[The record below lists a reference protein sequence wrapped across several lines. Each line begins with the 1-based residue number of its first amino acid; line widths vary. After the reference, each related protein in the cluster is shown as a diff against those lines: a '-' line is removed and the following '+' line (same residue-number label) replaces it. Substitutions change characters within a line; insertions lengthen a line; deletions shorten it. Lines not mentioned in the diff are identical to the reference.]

1 MFSLGSAAAL
11 PRVAAIALAALIA
24 AGSAW
29 GDPAPQADA
38 HTFKATASEATAPA
52 ATPSEA
58 ATPAPA
64 ADATVSDAADPDA
77 ANPDAAKPAAVL
89 GTEVLGPDK
98 PSLNSA
104 LRAALL
110 RRSGES
116 GRLTPDVRA
125 RRQAVDAFYASRG
138 DAPIWLDNG
147 QWTPAARAV
156 FEALQ
161 SAPDDGL
168 DLRAYRVYSL
178 DKGKEA
184 SLMLGEV
191 ALSDAVAAY
200 AFQASGGRIDPK
212 RISGLIGS
220 RPGVIGAAQALDD
233 TSKAADAGAVLK
245 AYNPNHPGYIALR
258 EKLAQARAEP
268 QIGPVA
274 RLAATESGR
283 RASDAVG
290 SIGRRAAPL
299 ESEILV
305 NMEFWRWLP
314 RDLGRDRIM
323 VNVPEFM
330 ARLYRSDAVAMETR
344 VIVGKPDKQTP
355 LFSNRMDYLVV
366 NPSWNVPQSIIKNE
380 MASHLDNLRA
390 QGYVISYSQGLLH
403 VRQPPGERNALG
415 KIKFIFPNDYSVY
428 MHDTPNHGLFQA
440 SVRAFSHGCVRVDQP
455 FKFAEAVLGPEHGW
469 SEARI
474 KKLVGKSEREV
485 RLPEPLPIH
494 IGYFTMGQDE
504 FGDWRRF
511 DDIYG
516 YAGKTRQMLG
526 LGG

>member
-1 MFSLGSAAAL
+1 MTLKATAPRAMGRPVGLKGFGMFSLGSAASH
-11 PRVAAIALAALIA
+11 PRMAAIAFAALIA
-24 AGSAW
+24 AGAAW
-29 GDPAPQADA
+29 GDPAPQAA
-38 HTFKATASEATAPA
+38 APASEAAAPEPA
-52 ATPSEA
+52 AG
-58 ATPAPA
+58 APVA
-64 ADATVSDAADPDA
+64 NE
-77 ANPDAAKPAAVL
+77 ANPDAKPGAVL
-89 GTEVLGPDK
+89 GTVVLGPDK
-98 PSLNSA
+98 PSINSA
-104 LRAALL
+104 LRVALL
-110 RRSGES
+110 RQGDEPAR
-116 GRLTPDVRA
+116 TQDVRA

-138 DAPIWLDNG
+138 DAPIWIDNG

-161 SAPDDGL
+161 GAADDGL

-178 DKGKEA
+178 DKGKEI
-184 SLMLGEV
+184 SLALGEV

-200 AFQASGGRIDPK
+200 AFQASGGRVDP
-212 RISGLIGS
+212 RRLSALIGA
-220 RPGVIGAAQALDD
+220 RPSVVGAAQALDE
-233 TSKAADAGAVLK
+233 TSKATDAGAVLK

-258 EKLAQARAEP
+258 EKLAQARSEP
-268 QIGPVA
+268 RIDPIT
-274 RLAATESGR
+274 LAAARETR

-290 SIGRRAAPL
+290 SIGRRPAPL

-330 ARLYRSDAVAMETR
+330 ARLYRNDAVALETR

-355 LFSNRMDYLVV
+355 LFSNRMDYLIV

-380 MASHLDNLRA
+380 MASHLDHLRA
-390 QGYVISYSQGLLH
+390 QGYVISYSNGLLH

-428 MHDTPNHGLFQA
+428 MHDTPNHGLFEA
-440 SVRAFSHGCVRVDQP
+440 SARAFSHGCVRVDQP
-455 FKFAEAVLGPEHGW
+455 FRFAEAVLGPGW

-474 KKLVGKSEREV
+474 KKLIGKSEREV
-485 RLPEPLPIH
+485 RLPEPLPVH
-494 IGYFTMGQDE
+494 IAYFTFAQDE
-504 FGDWRRF
+504 FGEWRRF